1 MSSVV
6 GSGPAEAGGEAEAEP
21 ELEPVTGR
29 LIALEALEALEGQ
42 GRLRS
47 VGGVGEGM

>member
-6 GSGPAEAGGEAEAEP
+6 GSGPAEAGGEAEP
-21 ELEPVTGR
+21 ELEPETGR